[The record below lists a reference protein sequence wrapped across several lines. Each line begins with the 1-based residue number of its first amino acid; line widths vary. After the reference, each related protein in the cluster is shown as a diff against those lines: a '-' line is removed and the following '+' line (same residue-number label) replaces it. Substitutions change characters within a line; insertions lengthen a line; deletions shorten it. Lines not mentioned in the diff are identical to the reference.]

1 MSSGL
6 FEEAALLD
14 QRFPVYKSLFHI
26 PTLESLGCPSAA
38 TDNSS
43 RDCIYFCGNSLGL
56 MPRKTRTA
64 INDELDAWSLRAV
77 DSHFNHPN
85 SASVN
90 WVDIDLPLSQ
100 MLTSLLGANADEIAV
115 MNTLTSNLNSLLC
128 AFYKPEQ
135 NKLRFKNAELTLQI
149 KTLNKKI
156 N

>member
-1 MSSGL
+1 MPTGSNEKIQ
-6 FEEAALLD
+6 FPPPPWRKLLLLWLIWIFCTKCL
-14 QRFPVYKSLFHI
+14 QAYLKKLLAYKSLFHI
-26 PTLESLGCPSAA
+26 PTLESWSTWCL
-38 TDNSS
+38 
-43 RDCIYFCGNSLGL
+43 
-56 MPRKTRTA
+56 
-64 INDELDAWSLRAV
+64 ELDAWSLRAV